1 METQKPSWT
10 LVFEHTARVQS
21 LSYVQLL
28 RPHGLQPTKL
38 LCPWNFPD
46 NTGVGCHFLFW
57 GRFPTQGSNPCLL
70 HWQADFFFFFFKPL
84 SHLGSPLNI
93 LLWPRCRHQSTSQCY
108 FWSHLEET
116 LQDPAWEGLAA
127 ISSVGLLRN
136 TQKKVSLQ
144 STCQAEINTSCP
156 ATYGSYRINKADP
169 LVYTEKLTQQN
180 IHCKSNVGDFQIAT
194 K

>member
-1 METQKPSWT
+1 MDLGFWAHCTCSVVK
-10 LVFEHTARVQS
+10 
-21 LSYVQLL
+21 
-28 RPHGLQPTKL
+28 
-38 LCPWNFPD
+38 LCPTLATPWTAAHQAPLSMEFPRQYWSGLSFPLLGEVPD
-46 NTGVGCHFLFW
+46 SGIEPMSPALA
-57 GRFPTQGSNPCLL
+57 GRFL
-70 HWQADFFFFFFKPL
+70 FFFFKPL